1 MHVHKTIEAFCDQ
14 CSQTLCIECV
24 LTNEHKGHKILSL
37 QTAAETNKLLLINAM
52 NNDVLPLKD
61 QILKWQLQL
70 QSYQQLISIDY
81 LKKEDQVRQNFTE
94 LRSIIDQLETQAFD
108 LLQKQFLDLKQ
119 LCEKTNNRLEYAL
132 TSALDMVE
140 DFSHLTFENWQ
151 KTLAQTQ
158 EKIGAYNDLTQL
170 RKPLQTDLE
179 SLSSRIEKL
188 EMRKVLPD
196 IFYSNLSKQL
206 KK

>member
-119 LCEKTNNRLEYAL
+119 LCEQTNSRLEYAL

-158 EKIGAYNDLTQL
+158 EKIKAYSDLTQL

-179 SLSSRIEKL
+179 SLSSKIDKL
-188 EMRKVLPD
+188 EMKKVLPD

>member
-119 LCEKTNNRLEYAL
+119 LCEKTNSRLEYAL

-140 DFSHLTFENWQ
+140 DFSNLTFENWQ

-158 EKIGAYNDLTQL
+158 EKIKAYSDLTQL

-179 SLSSRIEKL
+179 SLSSKIDKL
-188 EMRKVLPD
+188 EMKKVLPD